1 MSATGTPGDV
11 RGATKRS
18 TTDISAASAHPGGL
32 PLRSGHWHVSVGWP
46 SLIII
51 LFILN
56 VSLQLLPGPL
66 SLPSARARARAHS
79 LDFISILTLMHC
91 PTEVVA

>member
-46 SLIII
+46 SLIIF
-51 LFILN
+51 LFFY
-56 VSLQLLPGPL
+56 SKRFT
-66 SLPSARARARAHS
+66 SAAA
-79 LDFISILTLMHC
+79 
-91 PTEVVA
+91 VATVTS

>member
-66 SLPSARARARAHS
+66 SLPSARAHS
-79 LDFISILTLMHC
+79 LDFISILTLMSPLMHC
-91 PTEVVA
+91 PTEVVG